1 MENKIKINKKRK
13 RDNNTQIDIENESGL
28 NIEDKEKN
36 EIINVEFIFSCINE
50 EHFIMIKNLL
60 RPNFQFENIS
70 LNGLADLVIQMREY
84 VGTTIK
90 QDNEEEDKIFGVFT
104 LIPLTFYNTNPIT
117 KQIFKMIE
125 EKIKNDN
132 KLKNKINLILKK
144 KIGFLINERII
155 NLPHELI
162 PPAMNFISN
171 EVFECINE
179 EDYDKR
185 FDIDYII
192 IMTKFVKDINNNN
205 YEIIY
210 YKPETELFLSKSEIE
225 INYKINYYEHDMEIL
240 ENKNQPQFMNILFIK
255 SNEFFNIIS
264 SMQIK

>member
-13 RDNNTQIDIENESGL
+13 RDNNTQIDIENESGI

-90 QDNEEEDKIFGVFT
+90 PDNEEEDKIFGVFT

-117 KQIFKMIE
+117 KQIFEMIE

-144 KIGFLINERII
+144 K
-155 NLPHELI
+155 
-162 PPAMNFISN
+162 
-171 EVFECINE
+171 
-179 EDYDKR
+179 
-185 FDIDYII
+185 
-192 IMTKFVKDINNNN
+192 
-205 YEIIY
+205 
-210 YKPETELFLSKSEIE
+210 
-225 INYKINYYEHDMEIL
+225 
-240 ENKNQPQFMNILFIK
+240 
-255 SNEFFNIIS
+255 
-264 SMQIK
+264 